1 MKTKTIFQ
9 DHNNATLR
17 KLLTSKPI
25 TPFQEKGIKTKKGSW
40 IETITQTIIGL
51 GISFLIQVVLYPV
64 MEIPVTLDQNII
76 ITAVFFIAS
85 LIRGYVVRRI
95 FNRA

>member
-1 MKTKTIFQ
+1 MKTKTIFKN
-9 DHNNATLR
+9 HNNASMR
-17 KLLTSKPI
+17 KFLTSKPI
-25 TPFQEKGIKTKKGSW
+25 TPFQEKGIQTKKGSW

-51 GISFLIQVVLYPV
+51 GISFLIQIILYPI

-85 LIRGYVVRRI
+85 LIRGYIVRRI
-95 FNRA
+95 FNKA